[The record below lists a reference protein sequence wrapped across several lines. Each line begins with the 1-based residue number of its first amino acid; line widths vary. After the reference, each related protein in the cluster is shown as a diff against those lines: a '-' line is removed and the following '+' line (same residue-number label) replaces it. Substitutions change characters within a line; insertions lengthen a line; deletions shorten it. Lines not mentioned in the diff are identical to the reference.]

1 MASSCDCAIF
11 LTCLPRLFRAVC
23 REIGMSERGSEEASD
38 TESQLFETILKQ
50 LKQVGESHA
59 KPHQRVF
66 PPPLPR
72 LHEKDMMQE

>member
-1 MASSCDCAIF
+1 
-11 LTCLPRLFRAVC
+11 
-23 REIGMSERGSEEASD
+23 MSERGSEEASD